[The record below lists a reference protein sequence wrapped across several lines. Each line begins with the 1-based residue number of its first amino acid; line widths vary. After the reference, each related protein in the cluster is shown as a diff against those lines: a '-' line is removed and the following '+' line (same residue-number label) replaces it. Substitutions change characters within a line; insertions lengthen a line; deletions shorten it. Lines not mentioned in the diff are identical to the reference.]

1 MKFAKPKKLS
11 EIAQKTGAQLNS
23 PEAGEVLVSGINTA
37 DAAESGDLVWAE
49 SKEAVEGLTG
59 SPAAAAILPPASKGI
74 AFPAL
79 VHPLPKL
86 IFGMLIEEFIP
97 VGLGD
102 PSTSRIHPAAE
113 IDPRAVIGGN
123 VTIGAHTRVQ
133 AGAVIGNGCEIGEN
147 CMVAYNAVLNWG
159 TRLGNR
165 AIIHANAV
173 LGTDGF
179 GYVQKPV
186 DGDPT
191 TWESL
196 KVPHAG
202 CVIVEDDVEIGACV
216 CIDRGLLQPTVI
228 GKGTKI
234 DNLVQIGHNCRIGPH
249 NIIVGQVGFSGSI
262 TTGKNVIAAGQ
273 AGVADHSDIGDRA
286 ILMAGV
292 KLAGKIPADSKL
304 IGYPPM
310 ERSLFFRWAT
320 TLQDIVLVPKILRA
334 AIESDNFDAFRQRL
348 AETKM
353 PERWFRLLG
362 GMK

>member
-1 MKFAKPKKLS
+1 MKFSKPKKLS
-11 EIAQKTGAQLNS
+11 DISLQTGAQLSS
-23 PEAGEVLVSGINTA
+23 PDAGDVLVTGINTA
-37 DAAESGDLVWAE
+37 DAAEPGDLVWAE
-49 SKEAVEGLTG
+49 SKEAVDGLAT
-59 SPAAAAILPPASKGI
+59 SPAAAAILSPASRGI
-74 AFPAL
+74 GFPAL
-79 VHPLPKL
+79 LHSLPKL
-86 IFGMLIEEFIP
+86 IFGKLLEEFIP

-102 PSTSRIHPAAE
+102 PATSQIDPTVE
-113 IDPRAVIGGN
+113 IDPRAAIGGN
-123 VTIGAHTRVQ
+123 VTIGAHTKIQ
-133 AGAVIGNGCEIGEN
+133 AGAVIGTGCRIGRDCLVE
-147 CMVAYNAVLNWG
+147 YNAVLNWG
-159 TRLGNR
+159 TSLGDR
-165 AIIHANAV
+165 VIIHANAV

-186 DGDPT
+186 DGDAT

-216 CIDRGLLQPTVI
+216 CIDRGLLHSTVI
-228 GKGTKI
+228 GRGTKI

-273 AGVADHSDIGDRA
+273 AGVADHSEIGDRA

-310 ERSLFFRWAT
+310 ERSVFFRWAT
-320 TLQDIVLVPKILRA
+320 TLQDIVLVPKIMKA
-334 AIESDNFDAFRQRL
+334 ALESADYEAFRERL
-348 AETKM
+348 AQIKL